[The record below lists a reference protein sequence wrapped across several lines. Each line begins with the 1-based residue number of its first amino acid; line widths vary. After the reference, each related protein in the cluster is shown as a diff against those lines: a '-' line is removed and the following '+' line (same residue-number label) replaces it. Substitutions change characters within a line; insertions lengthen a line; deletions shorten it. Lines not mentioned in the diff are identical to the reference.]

1 MDGADDRHYIAIL
14 ASSMVRTTRST
25 LLEQRMKAL
34 VTGGAGFIG
43 SHLVRYLL
51 DRGDEVVVLDD
62 LRRGN
67 KLDKE
72 SRAGARLIR
81 GDVRSTE
88 IVHDACR
95 ECDIV
100 YHLAA
105 VLGVDA
111 VADNP
116 LETMEVE
123 VLGMRNIVDACTFH
137 GIRKIVYS
145 STSGVYGKKFI
156 DTAVTEEVTPSPSSS
171 YAIAKRFNELYL
183 AAAYQE
189 RGIHSISARFFNV
202 YGPRQ
207 DERMV
212 LPRFVAQAIAGEP
225 ITVYGTGKQTR
236 DFTYVGDS
244 VHALVE
250 LGDKVDGCEL
260 FNIARG
266 EDITIQ
272 EVAKVVKAFFQ
283 SDSEIQNLTAPKT
296 RYDFEVEKRSGN
308 SAKLFSVIGYR
319 PSTDF
324 RDGFKR
330 TYESELEKTRIAR
343 AS

>member
-1 MDGADDRHYIAIL
+1 
-14 ASSMVRTTRST
+14 
-25 LLEQRMKAL
+25 MKVL

-43 SHLVRYLL
+43 SHLVRYLV
-51 DRGDEVVVLDD
+51 DRGDDVCVLDD

-72 SRAGARLIR
+72 SRASSRLIR
-81 GDVRSTE
+81 GDVRNSET
-88 IVHDACR
+88 VHEACR
-95 ECDIV
+95 DCEVV

-105 VLGVDA
+105 VLGVDV

-123 VLGMRNIVDACTFH
+123 VLGMRNVVESCTFY
-137 GIRKIVYS
+137 GISKIVYA

-156 DTAVTEEVTPSPSSS
+156 ETAVTEEVTPSPSSS

-183 AAAYQE
+183 AAAHQE
-189 RGIHSISARFFNV
+189 RGISSVSARFFNV

-212 LPRFVAQAIAGEP
+212 LPRFVQQALAGDP
-225 ITVYGTGKQTR
+225 MTVFGTGKQTR
-236 DFTYVGDS
+236 DFTYVADC
-244 VHALVE
+244 VHALVA
-250 LGDKVDGCEL
+250 LGDRVEGCEL

-272 EVAKVVKAFFQ
+272 EVAKMVKELFH
-283 SDSEIQNLTAPKT
+283 SDSPIVNIAAPKA

-308 SAKLFSVIGYR
+308 SDKLERAIGYR
-319 PSTDF
+319 PNTNF
-324 RDGFKR
+324 REGFLR
-330 TYESELEKTRIAR
+330 TYDTVLSKNRVAR

>member
-1 MDGADDRHYIAIL
+1 
-14 ASSMVRTTRST
+14 
-25 LLEQRMKAL
+25 MKVL

-81 GDVRSTE
+81 GDVRSPET
-88 IVHDACR
+88 VHDACTG
-95 ECDIV
+95 CDIV

-123 VLGMRNIVDACTFH
+123 VFGMRNLVEACTLH

-145 STSGVYGKKFI
+145 STSGVYGKKAI
-156 DTAVTEEVTPSPSSS
+156 ETAVTETIIPSPSSS

-212 LPRFVAQAIAGEP
+212 LPRFVAQARASEP
-225 ITVYGTGKQTR
+225 ITVYGSGKQTR
-236 DFTYVGDS
+236 DFTYVADC

-250 LGDKVDGCEL
+250 LGDKVEGYEI

-266 EDITIQ
+266 EDISIQ
-272 EVAKVVKAFFQ
+272 EVAKIVKQFFN
-283 SDSEIQNLTAPKT
+283 SDSEINNITTPQS
-296 RYDFEVEKRSGN
+296 RYDFEVEKRSG
-308 SAKLFSVIGYR
+308 SSDKLERAIGYR
-319 PSTDF
+319 PVTTF
-324 RDGFKR
+324 REGFMR
-330 TYESELEKTRIAR
+330 TYESGVTGAR
-343 AS
+343 LARVS

>member
-1 MDGADDRHYIAIL
+1 
-14 ASSMVRTTRST
+14 
-25 LLEQRMKAL
+25 MKSL

-81 GDVRSTE
+81 GDVRSTD

-95 ECDIV
+95 ECDVV

-123 VLGMRNIVDACTFH
+123 VLGMRNLVEACTLH

-156 DTAVTEEVTPSPSSS
+156 ETAVTEEVTPSPSSS

-183 AAAYQE
+183 AAAFQE

-212 LPRFVAQAIAGEP
+212 LPRFVAQACVGEP
-225 ITVYGTGKQTR
+225 ITVYGSGKQTR

-272 EVAKVVKAFFQ
+272 EVANIVKSFFH
-283 SDSEIQNLTAPKT
+283 SDSEIQNITPPKT

-308 SAKLFSVIGYR
+308 SAKLESAIGYR

-324 RDGFKR
+324 RDGFMR
-330 TYESELEKTRIAR
+330 TYEGTLAKSRIAR